1 MLIEIVTSALNE
13 EKNIAELC
21 SQLKEIFEEEN
32 NYQWRLTIFDNGST
46 DNTWNEIVL
55 RASQDARITGFQMS
69 RTFNFDHALSAG
81 VEQSNADAL
90 ILMTSDLQDQPKII
104 SKFLRAWESGSDHVV
119 ARVIKR
125 SEMSLLRKFLTKI
138 FYVFSNWATNDLIQ
152 ENVSDF
158 RLMDR
163 KVYQSFREMRERYRF
178 TRGMIAW
185 TGFKTTYIDIER
197 PPRFSGRTKAKYPS
211 LMLFGIKGILSNS
224 SKPLNYVSI
233 LGVLLS
239 TISIFSIFVFIYFW
253 VANGVPFRGFGT
265 LLGFLLLTF
274 SIQIFVVGVIG
285 QYVGL
290 IHEEVHNR
298 PLYFIKQKFQKNQ

>member
-1 MLIEIVTSALNE
+1 MIVEVVTSAFNE

-21 SQLKEIFEEEN
+21 SQLKEIFAEEK
-32 NYQWRLTIFDNGST
+32 NYEWRLTIFDNGST

-55 RASQDARITGFQMS
+55 SASQDSRITGFQMS

-81 VEQSNADAL
+81 VEQSTADAL
-90 ILMTSDLQDQPKII
+90 ILMTSDLQDPPRII
-104 SKFLRAWESGSDHVV
+104 PKFLRAWESGSDHVV

-125 SEMSLLRKFLTKI
+125 SEMSILRKFMTKI
-138 FYVFSNWATNDLIQ
+138 YYLFSNWATNNLIQ

-163 KVYQSFREMRERYRF
+163 KVYQSFREMKERYRF

-185 TGFKTTYIDIER
+185 TGFKATYVDIER
-197 PPRFSGRTKAKYPS
+197 PPRFSGKTKAKYPS
-211 LMLFGIKGILSNS
+211 LIFFGLRGILSNS
-224 SKPLNYVSI
+224 SKPLNYVSV
-233 LGVLLS
+233 LGILLS
-239 TISIFSIFVFIYFW
+239 TISIFSIFIFIYFW
-253 VANGVPFRGFGT
+253 VTNGVPFGGFGT

-274 SIQIFVVGVIG
+274 SIQIFVVGILG

-290 IHEEVHNR
+290 IYEEVQNR
-298 PLYFIKQKFQKNQ
+298 PLYFIKQKFEKKL

>member
-1 MLIEIVTSALNE
+1 MLVEVVTSAFNE

-21 SQLKEIFEEEN
+21 SQLKEIFAEEK
-32 NYQWRLTIFDNGST
+32 NYEWRLTIFDNGST

-55 RASQDARITGFQMS
+55 SASEDSRITGFQMS

-81 VEQSNADAL
+81 VEQSTADAL
-90 ILMTSDLQDQPKII
+90 ILMTSDLQDPPRII
-104 SKFLRAWESGSDHVV
+104 PKFLRAWESGSDHVV

-125 SEMSLLRKFLTKI
+125 SEMSILRKFMTKI
-138 FYVFSNWATNDLIQ
+138 YYLFSNWATNNLIQ

-163 KVYQSFREMRERYRF
+163 KVYQSFREMKERYRF

-185 TGFKTTYIDIER
+185 TGFKTTYVDIER
-197 PPRFSGRTKAKYPS
+197 PPRFSGKTKAKYPS
-211 LMLFGIKGILSNS
+211 LIFFGLRGILSNS
-224 SKPLNYVSI
+224 SKPLNYVSV
-233 LGVLLS
+233 LGILLS
-239 TISIFSIFVFIYFW
+239 TISIFSIFIFMYFW
-253 VANGVPFRGFGT
+253 VTNGVPCGGFGT

-274 SIQIFVVGVIG
+274 SIQIFVVGILG

-290 IHEEVHNR
+290 IYEEVQNR
-298 PLYFIKQKFQKNQ
+298 PLYFIKQKFEKKL

>member
-1 MLIEIVTSALNE
+1 MLVEVVTSAFNE

-21 SQLKEIFEEEN
+21 SQLKEIFAEEK
-32 NYQWRLTIFDNGST
+32 NYEWRLTIFDNGST

-55 RASQDARITGFQMS
+55 SASEDSRITGFQMS

-81 VEQSNADAL
+81 VEQSTADAL
-90 ILMTSDLQDQPKII
+90 ILMTSDLQDPPRII
-104 SKFLRAWESGSDHVV
+104 PKFLRAWESGSDHVV

-125 SEMSLLRKFLTKI
+125 SEMSILRKFMTKI
-138 FYVFSNWATNDLIQ
+138 YYLFSNWATNNLIQ

-163 KVYQSFREMRERYRF
+163 KVYQSFREMKERYRF

-185 TGFKTTYIDIER
+185 TGFKTTYVDIER
-197 PPRFSGRTKAKYPS
+197 PPRFSGKTKAKYPS
-211 LMLFGIKGILSNS
+211 LIFFGLRGILSNS
-224 SKPLNYVSI
+224 SKPLNYVSV
-233 LGVLLS
+233 LGILLS
-239 TISIFSIFVFIYFW
+239 TISIFSIFIFMYFW
-253 VANGVPFRGFGT
+253 VTNGVPFGGFGT

-274 SIQIFVVGVIG
+274 SIQIFVVGILG

-290 IHEEVHNR
+290 IYEEVQNR
-298 PLYFIKQKFQKNQ
+298 PLYFIKQKFEKKL